1 MRLDRLVGRPGVDES
16 NGGALIRLA
25 DLKDGVEGTFFALLV
40 SRKRETSKKGEPF
53 YRCEIGDRALRREV
67 MVWANSPHLSAAA
80 GWVEGEAYR
89 IRGRGVVNKYGPQVE
104 LYEIRRAT
112 AEEDGA
118 DGFRFNELV
127 EGSKYD
133 SGLLLLRLRE
143 FIQKMKDRRLAELV
157 ARVIDENAE
166 LLRRMPAA
174 SRMHHAFIGGLIE
187 HIWSVT
193 RVADRLARHYA
204 EYYDNLAP
212 PLNCDVIVAGAILH
226 DIGKLRELQATSIE
240 AKYTTEG
247 TLIGHILLGR
257 DMVREAA
264 RQMGEFDPETLMLLE
279 HTILAHHGKRELGS
293 PVEPSTLEAL
303 ILSYADD
310 LDAKLNAA
318 FKGRMAEDH
327 SGDGFTEK
335 IWSMNNRRFY
345 RGALKV
351 PPSNEENGCG

>member
-1 MRLDRLVGRPGVDES
+1 MRLDRAVGRPDVEDSTGE
-16 NGGALIRLA
+16 ALIRLA
-25 DLKDGVEGTFFALLV
+25 DLRDGVEGTFFALLA
-40 SRKRETSKKGEPF
+40 SRKRETSKRGEPY
-53 YRCEIGDRALRREV
+53 YRCEFADRAIRREV
-67 MVWANSPHLSAAA
+67 MVWANSPHIAAA
-80 GWVEGEAYR
+80 AAWVEGDAYR
-89 IRGRGVVNKYGPQVE
+89 IRGRGILSKYGQQVE
-104 LYEIRRAT
+104 VLEIRPAS
-112 AEEDGA
+112 AEHDGA

-133 SGLLLLRLRE
+133 AGQLLERVRE
-143 FIQKMKDRRLAELV
+143 FIRKMKDRRLAELV
-157 ARVIDENAE
+157 TRVVEDNAE
-166 LLRRMPAA
+166 SLRRMPAA

-187 HIWSVT
+187 HVWSVT
-193 RVADRLARHYA
+193 RAADRLARHYA
-204 EYYDNLAP
+204 EYYDQLDP

-226 DIGKLRELQATSIE
+226 DIGKLRELQAHSIE

-264 RQMGEFDPETLMLLE
+264 RQMGDFDPETLMLLE

-303 ILSYADD
+303 ILSYVDD

-318 FKGRMAEDH
+318 FRGRQAEDT

-335 IWSMNNRRFY
+335 IWSVNNRRFY
-345 RGALKV
+345 RGVAKV
-351 PPSNEENGCG
+351 PPANEENGCP